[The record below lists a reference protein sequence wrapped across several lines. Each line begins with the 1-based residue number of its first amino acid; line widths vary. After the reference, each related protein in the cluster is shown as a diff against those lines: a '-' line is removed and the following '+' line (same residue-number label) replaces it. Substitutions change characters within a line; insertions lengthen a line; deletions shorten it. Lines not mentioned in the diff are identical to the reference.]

1 VLWTTT
7 TILLAC
13 RRRVHGH
20 HDTAKNT
27 VLLPVISFVKKN
39 QSFYF
44 GNKGHSCSKNSKLNE

>member
-27 VLLPVISFVKKN
+27 VLLPLISFAKKN
-39 QSFYF
+39 
-44 GNKGHSCSKNSKLNE
+44 NHSILETKAIHVPKIAN